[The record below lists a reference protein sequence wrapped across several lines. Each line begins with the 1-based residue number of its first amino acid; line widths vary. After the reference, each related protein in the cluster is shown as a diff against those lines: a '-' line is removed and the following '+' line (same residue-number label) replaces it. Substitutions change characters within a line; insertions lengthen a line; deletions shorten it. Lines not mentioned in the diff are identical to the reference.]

1 MQTSISVLPQRLGL
15 DARALIE
22 QGRHREAAGLLEQLV
37 LIDPNDTVSWRELGE
52 CYCALQDKPAAWR
65 AFSRARE
72 LSPNDSHTL
81 NDIGVMLF
89 NDQRYEDALGLL
101 CGAITSD
108 PDFGDA
114 RLNLCAVFG
123 RVTLKDQRR
132 CLNSSLLVQQLRW
145 ASASVPDEQRSS
157 LLSENLKL
165 RESLLNEF
173 RDRHSESDIRIMLY
187 SPTVGMGALHYIF
200 ESWQQCL
207 EFMGIPTLLVPVGGD
222 ISSAVNLF
230 KPSTILSL
238 DCEAVWAGLN
248 RDQLRAIAN
257 SGATLGLVSEFGENT
272 SDADFYITF
281 HLHPE
286 QDDKIAAWH
295 KRVIS
300 LPFAFNPFIHHAYPA
315 RTLWDYAFVGTNSPF
330 KVQETND
337 FLVPIVSAYEGILAG
352 TGWPGR
358 FDNLTQEESGLL
370 YSFAAICPNF
380 HLRAQIET
388 SNEVNE
394 RTHVIAACGG
404 FQLVDTPAALREM
417 YSEDEIASAVSPA
430 EYQKLFKYYL
440 SQPELRHDMA
450 IRSMRVAWKSHSQFH
465 RLGKLIDFLQTM

>member
-1 MQTSISVLPQRLGL
+1 M
-15 DARALIE
+15 ARALVE
-22 QGRHREAAGLLEQLV
+22 SGQYGEAACLFERLV
-37 LIDPNDTVSWRELGE
+37 QTDPNDFAAWRELGE
-52 CYCALQDKPAAWR
+52 CYYALQDKPAAER
-65 AFSRARE
+65 AFSRAHE
-72 LSPNDSHTL
+72 LAPSDSRTL

-89 NDQRYEDALGLL
+89 NDQRYEEALGLL
-101 CGAITSD
+101 SQAITSD

-114 RLNLCAVFG
+114 CLNLCAVFG
-123 RVTLKDQRR
+123 RVTLKDQNL
-132 CLNSSLLVQQLRW
+132 CLRPQLLMEQLRRVS
-145 ASASVPDEQRSS
+145 ASAPDEQRNG
-157 LLSENLKL
+157 LVSENLKL

-173 RDRHSESDIRIMLY
+173 RGRHSNSEIRILLY

-222 ISSAVNLF
+222 ISSATKSF
-230 KPSTILSL
+230 KPSAILSL

-248 RDQLRAIAN
+248 KDQLQAVAD
-257 SGATLGLVSEFGENT
+257 SGASVGLVSEFGNNI

-286 QDDKIAAWH
+286 QDDRIARSN

-300 LPFAFNPFIHHAYPA
+300 LPFAFNPLIHHAYPA
-315 RTLWDYAFVGTNSPF
+315 RTLWEYAFVGTNSPL
-330 KVQETND
+330 KTQETND
-337 FLVPIVSAYEGILAG
+337 YLLPIVRAHEGILAG

-358 FDNLTQEESGLL
+358 FGNLTQEESGLL
-370 YSFAAICPNF
+370 YNFAAICPNF

-404 FQLVDTPAALREM
+404 FQLADAPAALREV
-417 YSEDEIASAVSPA
+417 YSENEIAGAISPA
-430 EYQKLFKYYL
+430 EYQMLFKYFL
-440 SQPELRHDMA
+440 RQPALRNDMA
-450 IRSMRVAWKSHSQFH
+450 VRSMRVAWKSHSQFH
-465 RLGKLIDFLQTM
+465 RLQRLVEFLQLK